1 MLRLKHNP
9 SQKSVS
15 SSASTIPREIIKRLR
30 VENKELKEKLQVSID
45 ASTTAANEQ
54 KASHD
59 ENNHSPIGAAN
70 VDPNKLNQ
78 RLKEM
83 FKEKIATF
91 RESVYL
97 LTGYKV
103 K

>member
-1 MLRLKHNP
+1 MK
-9 SQKSVS
+9 Q
-15 SSASTIPREIIKRLR
+15 LR
-30 VENKELKEKLQVSID
+30 VENKELKDKLKASID
-45 ASTTAANEQ
+45 ASNSAANDQ
-54 KASHD
+54 KVSLD
-59 ENNHSPIGAAN
+59 ENNHSSVGN
-70 VDPNKLNQ
+70 SNMDPNKLNQ

-103 K
+103 KKMS